1 MLIMH
6 VWGADPAFCCR
17 QAPAVL
23 RILHFCAVYLGIWT
37 NMTSAVLQWESINSL
52 HLGPA
57 AVRSSF
63 CIFEAIIVSD
73 QFIRLLGI

>member
-23 RILHFCAVYLGIWT
+23 RILHFCTVYLGIWT
-37 NMTSAVLQWESINSL
+37 NMTSAVLQMGIDKLAPFGS
-52 HLGPA
+52 
-57 AVRSSF
+57 RSGSV
-63 CIFEAIIVSD
+63 IFLY
-73 QFIRLLGI
+73 F